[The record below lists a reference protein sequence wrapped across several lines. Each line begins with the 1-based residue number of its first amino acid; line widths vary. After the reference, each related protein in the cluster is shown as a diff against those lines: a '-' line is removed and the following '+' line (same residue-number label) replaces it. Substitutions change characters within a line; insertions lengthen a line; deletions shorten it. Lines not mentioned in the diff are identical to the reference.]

1 MRWPIAA
8 ALCLVVVAATGCN
21 VLSDLLPEHKK
32 INYKSAGKLPPLEIP
47 PDLTSPGSDERYV
60 VPDISP
66 TGSATFSAYNAER
79 NKHPNPSSAT
89 VLPSLEEGGVRMER
103 AGTQRWLV
111 VKGEPEEIWPVVKDF
126 WHELGFLIK
135 LELPEAGVMETDWAE
150 NRAKIPEDIIR
161 NTLGRLLDSM
171 YSTSER
177 DKFRT
182 RMERGEGGTTE
193 IYISHRGM
201 DEVMEGNVRT
211 VWQPR
216 KPDPDLEAEMLS
228 RLMMRFGVAEER
240 ARSAVASTGTAQER
254 ARLKEKAGVLSVNEP
269 FDRSWR
275 RVGLALD
282 RIGFTVEDRN
292 RSEGIYYVRYID
304 PDVDAGVAG
313 AGLFAK
319 LAFWRDDAS
328 DKPDQ
333 YRILLSEA
341 GDNTEVKV
349 LNKEGETETS
359 RNAGRILTLLYEQL
373 K

>member
-1 MRWPIAA
+1 
-8 ALCLVVVAATGCN
+8 
-21 VLSDLLPEHKK
+21 
-32 INYKSAGKLPPLEIP
+32 
-47 PDLTSPGSDERYV
+47 
-60 VPDISP
+60 
-66 TGSATFSAYNAER
+66 
-79 NKHPNPSSAT
+79 
-89 VLPSLEEGGVRMER
+89 MER

-216 KPDPDLEAEMLS
+216 QARSRPGSRDAVAPDDAFRRGGGARKVGCRQHRHCAGARPPQGEGRRAVRE
-228 RLMMRFGVAEER
+228 RTVRPLMAARGPR
-240 ARSAVASTGTAQER
+240 ARPYRLHRRGPQPLRKGSITCATSIRMSTPGWPELGCSPSSPSGGTMQA
-254 ARLKEKAGVLSVNEP
+254 
-269 FDRSWR
+269 
-275 RVGLALD
+275 
-282 RIGFTVEDRN
+282 
-292 RSEGIYYVRYID
+292 
-304 PDVDAGVAG
+304 
-313 AGLFAK
+313 
-319 LAFWRDDAS
+319 
-328 DKPDQ
+328 
-333 YRILLSEA
+333 
-341 GDNTEVKV
+341 
-349 LNKEGETETS
+349 TS
-359 RNAGRILTLLYEQL
+359 RTNTASC
-373 K
+373 